1 MRDRRQIG
9 GRYLAR
15 VRGAFRGGRARSLP
29 SVEQPANPEAKGA
42 TRAPGPPRVA
52 KTAAPAEILGPP
64 WLLSSVGGMAAQS
77 L

>member
-15 VRGAFRGGRARSLP
+15 VRGAFRGGRARLLP
-29 SVEQPANPEAKGA
+29 PVEKPVNPEANGA
-42 TRAPGPPRVA
+42 TRAPGAPTVA
-52 KTAAPAEILGPP
+52 KTWEHAKILGPP
-64 WLLSSVGGMAAQS
+64 WPLLAAGGMAAKS